1 MSASLKSVGLEGLIS
16 SLPKGIDTEVEEMGR
31 NFSGGQKQ
39 RIALA
44 RAIYHNRDIFILDE
58 VTSSLDSENTKKII
72 NLLIELKKTKTII
85 ISSHNKNILSACDNV
100 IETN

>member
-1 MSASLKSVGLEGLIS
+1 MLASLKSVGLESVIN
-16 SLPKGIDTEVEEMGR
+16 SLPKGIDSEVEEMGR

-72 NLLIELKKTKTII
+72 NLLLELKKTKTII
-85 ISSHNKNILSACDNV
+85 ISSHNKNILNACDNV
-100 IETN
+100 IKTN